1 MLGHWFQK
9 IIQTFNGTLQSNL
22 KRFPITLFFTIA
34 LTCYLCYFVSN
45 HDENKKLNWII
56 GYYLSVGTLLSLTLH
71 LWCEEMKRII
81 PKIAVQAGMHLLL
94 ILDAIYLYSYS
105 YEKSFTEIGIAH
117 GAGILAIGLSVFFLS
132 FFKEKNDIPSWN
144 FALSSI
150 TACVTAN
157 VIGCIMSGGICF
169 LILSVHKLF
178 DLSIDSTC
186 YLYVVI
192 LCNVCL
198 SMFLFLG
205 LLPQKQEKH
214 NTRPLQHSFFNGV
227 IHYLFLPLTGGYL
240 IVLYIY
246 ALRILIN
253 WELPIGWVSW
263 LVITLMTGCIV
274 IEFGLYPSRMAQ
286 QKRTDN
292 LIARWLPLFVLP
304 LLFLMTIGIIRRFN
318 DYGVTINR
326 LYLITLNI
334 WCYFVCIT
342 LIIIKAKRIS
352 WIPISFSLV
361 FLLTSVLPVNYASI
375 TRQII
380 QKEVNQTIIH
390 QNPMQNLPLSQE
402 QYNQW
407 LKTFSPEQARQIN
420 EKFIYLY
427 EWFGKESI
435 CQWIDEDVSLYMLRT
450 EFEDRQENQSTVSYS
465 GTIASEAT
473 ISVPD
478 GDQRFQS
485 IHRYQIIYHKGQDKI
500 IAVSLTQDN
509 DTVYIDQQTIESLS
523 QRKKGE
529 MPPTQLNCNSSQ
541 KVFLLTSFSI
551 EKTEENIEVS
561 IDGYLF
567 SK

>member
-214 NTRPLQHSFFNGV
+214 NTRPLQHSFLNGV

-478 GDQRFQS
+478 GYQKLQS
-485 IHRYQIIYHKGQDKI
+485 IHRYQIIDHKGQDKI
-500 IAVSLTQDN
+500 IAVSLIQDN

>member
-214 NTRPLQHSFFNGV
+214 NTRPLQHSFLNGV

-478 GDQRFQS
+478 GYQKLQS
-485 IHRYQIIYHKGQDKI
+485 IHRYQIIDHKGQDKI

-509 DTVYIDQQTIESLS
+509 DTVYIDQQTIESLG

>member
-214 NTRPLQHSFFNGV
+214 NTRPLQHSFLNGV

-390 QNPMQNLPLSQE
+390 QNPMQNLSLSQE

-478 GDQRFQS
+478 GYQKLQS
-485 IHRYQIIYHKGQDKI
+485 IHRYQIIDHKGQDKI

>member
-71 LWCEEMKRII
+71 LWCEEMERII

-186 YLYVVI
+186 YLYIVI

-205 LLPQKQEKH
+205 LLPQKREKH

-380 QKEVNQTIIH
+380 QKEVNQTIIR
-390 QNPMQNLPLSQE
+390 QKPMLNLPLSQE

-435 CQWIDEDVSLYMLRT
+435 CQWIDEDASLYMLRT
-450 EFEDRQENQSTVSYS
+450 EFEDKQENQPTVSYS

-473 ISVPD
+473 ISIPD
-478 GDQRFQS
+478 GYQKLQS
-485 IHRYQIIYHKGQDKI
+485 IHRYQIIDHKEQDKI

-541 KVFLLTSFSI
+541 KAFLLTSFSI

>member
-214 NTRPLQHSFFNGV
+214 NTRPLQHSFLNGV

-352 WIPISFSLV
+352 WIPIPFSLV

-390 QNPMQNLPLSQE
+390 QKPMQNLPLSQE

-435 CQWIDEDVSLYMLRT
+435 CQWIDEDASLYMLRT
-450 EFEDRQENQSTVSYS
+450 EFEDKQENQPTVSYS

-473 ISVPD
+473 ISIPD
-478 GDQRFQS
+478 GYQKLQS
-485 IHRYQIIYHKGQDKI
+485 IHRYQIIDYKEQDKI

-541 KVFLLTSFSI
+541 KAFLLTSFSI

>member
-94 ILDAIYLYSYS
+94 ILDTIYLYSYS

-186 YLYVVI
+186 YLYIVI

-214 NTRPLQHSFFNGV
+214 NTRPLQHSFLNGV

-390 QNPMQNLPLSQE
+390 QKPMQNLPLSQE

-450 EFEDRQENQSTVSYS
+450 EFEDRQENQPTVSYS

-473 ISVPD
+473 ISIPD
-478 GDQRFQS
+478 GYQKLQS
-485 IHRYQIIYHKGQDKI
+485 IHRYQIIDHKEQDKI

-541 KVFLLTSFSI
+541 KAFLLTSFSI

>member
-186 YLYVVI
+186 YLYIVI

-205 LLPQKQEKH
+205 LLPQKREKH
-214 NTRPLQHSFFNGV
+214 NTRPLQHSFLNGV

-380 QKEVNQTIIH
+380 QKEVNQTIIR
-390 QNPMQNLPLSQE
+390 QKPMLNLPLSQE

-407 LKTFSPEQARQIN
+407 LKTFSSEQARQIN

-435 CQWIDEDVSLYMLRT
+435 CQWIDEDASLYMLRT
-450 EFEDRQENQSTVSYS
+450 EFEDKQENQPTVSYS

-473 ISVPD
+473 ISIPD
-478 GDQRFQS
+478 GYQKLQS
-485 IHRYQIIYHKGQDKI
+485 IHRYQIIDHKEQDKI

>member
-214 NTRPLQHSFFNGV
+214 NTRPLQHSFLNGV

-478 GDQRFQS
+478 GYQKLQS
-485 IHRYQIIYHKGQDKI
+485 IHRYQIIDHKGQDKI

>member
-150 TACVTAN
+150 TACMTAN

-186 YLYVVI
+186 YLYVAI

-214 NTRPLQHSFFNGV
+214 NTRPLQHSFLNGV

-380 QKEVNQTIIH
+380 QKEVNQTIIR
-390 QNPMQNLPLSQE
+390 QKPMLNLPLSQE

-407 LKTFSPEQARQIN
+407 LKTFSSEQARQIN

-450 EFEDRQENQSTVSYS
+450 EFEDRQENQPTVSYS

-473 ISVPD
+473 ISIPD
-478 GDQRFQS
+478 GYQKLQS
-485 IHRYQIIYHKGQDKI
+485 IHRYQIIDHKEQDKI
-500 IAVSLTQDN
+500 IAVPLTQDN

-541 KVFLLTSFSI
+541 KAFLLTSFSI

>member
-214 NTRPLQHSFFNGV
+214 NTRPLQHSFLNGV

-380 QKEVNQTIIH
+380 QKEVNQTIIR
-390 QNPMQNLPLSQE
+390 QKPMLNLPLSQE

-407 LKTFSPEQARQIN
+407 LKTFSSEQARQIN

-435 CQWIDEDVSLYMLRT
+435 CQWIDEDASLYMLRT
-450 EFEDRQENQSTVSYS
+450 EFEDKQENQPTVSYS

-473 ISVPD
+473 ISIPD
-478 GDQRFQS
+478 GYQKLQS
-485 IHRYQIIYHKGQDKI
+485 IHRYQIIDHKEQDKI

-529 MPPTQLNCNSSQ
+529 MPPTQLDCNSSQ

>member
-150 TACVTAN
+150 TACMTAN

-186 YLYVVI
+186 YLYVAI

-214 NTRPLQHSFFNGV
+214 NTRPLQHSFLNGV

-390 QNPMQNLPLSQE
+390 QKPMQNLPLSQE

-450 EFEDRQENQSTVSYS
+450 EFEDKQENQPTVSYS

-473 ISVPD
+473 ISIPD
-478 GDQRFQS
+478 GYQKLQS
-485 IHRYQIIYHKGQDKI
+485 IHRYQIIDHKEQDKI
-500 IAVSLTQDN
+500 IAVPLTQDN

-529 MPPTQLNCNSSQ
+529 MPPTQLDCNSSQ

>member
-214 NTRPLQHSFFNGV
+214 NTCPLQHSFLNGV

-390 QNPMQNLPLSQE
+390 QKPMQNLPLSQE

-435 CQWIDEDVSLYMLRT
+435 CQWIDEDASLYMLRT
-450 EFEDRQENQSTVSYS
+450 EFEDKQENQPTVSYS

-473 ISVPD
+473 ISIPD
-478 GDQRFQS
+478 GYQKLQS
-485 IHRYQIIYHKGQDKI
+485 IHRYQIIDYKEQDKI

-541 KVFLLTSFSI
+541 KAFLLTSFSI

>member
-105 YEKSFTEIGIAH
+105 YEKSFTEIGLAH

-186 YLYVVI
+186 YLYIVI

-214 NTRPLQHSFFNGV
+214 NTRPLQHSFLNGV

-380 QKEVNQTIIH
+380 QKEVNQTIIR
-390 QNPMQNLPLSQE
+390 QKPMLNLPLSQE

-407 LKTFSPEQARQIN
+407 LKTFSSEQARQIN

-435 CQWIDEDVSLYMLRT
+435 CQWIDEDASLYMLRT
-450 EFEDRQENQSTVSYS
+450 EFEDKQENQPTVSYS

-473 ISVPD
+473 ISIPD
-478 GDQRFQS
+478 GYQKLQS
-485 IHRYQIIYHKGQDKI
+485 IHRYQIIDHKEQDKI

-541 KVFLLTSFSI
+541 KAFLLTSFSI

>member
-186 YLYVVI
+186 YLYIVI

-214 NTRPLQHSFFNGV
+214 NTRPLQHSFLNGV

-390 QNPMQNLPLSQE
+390 QKPMQNLPLSQE

-427 EWFGKESI
+427 EWFGKECI
-435 CQWIDEDVSLYMLRT
+435 CQWIDEDASLYMLRT
-450 EFEDRQENQSTVSYS
+450 EFEDKQENQPTVSYS

-473 ISVPD
+473 ISIPD
-478 GDQRFQS
+478 GYQKLQS
-485 IHRYQIIYHKGQDKI
+485 IHRYQIIDHKGQDKI

>member
-390 QNPMQNLPLSQE
+390 QKPMQNLPLSQE

-435 CQWIDEDVSLYMLRT
+435 CQWIDEDASLYMLRT
-450 EFEDRQENQSTVSYS
+450 EFEDKQENQPTVSYS

-473 ISVPD
+473 ISIPD
-478 GDQRFQS
+478 GYQKLQS
-485 IHRYQIIYHKGQDKI
+485 IHRYQIIDHKGQDKI

>member
-22 KRFPITLFFTIA
+22 KRFPVTLFFTIA

-186 YLYVVI
+186 YLYIVI

-214 NTRPLQHSFFNGV
+214 NTRPLQHSFLNGV

-380 QKEVNQTIIH
+380 QKEVNQTIIR
-390 QNPMQNLPLSQE
+390 QKPMLNLPLSQE

-407 LKTFSPEQARQIN
+407 LKTFSSEQARQIN

-435 CQWIDEDVSLYMLRT
+435 CQWIDEDASLYMLRT
-450 EFEDRQENQSTVSYS
+450 EFEDKQENQPTVSYS

-473 ISVPD
+473 ISIPD
-478 GDQRFQS
+478 GYQKLQS
-485 IHRYQIIYHKGQDKI
+485 IHRYQIIDHKKQDKI

-541 KVFLLTSFSI
+541 KAFLLTSFSI

>member
-186 YLYVVI
+186 YLYVAI

-304 LLFLMTIGIIRRFN
+304 LLLLMTIGIIRRFN

-334 WCYFVCIT
+334 WCYFVCII

-380 QKEVNQTIIH
+380 QKEVNQTIIR
-390 QNPMQNLPLSQE
+390 QKPMLNLPLSQE

-407 LKTFSPEQARQIN
+407 LKTFSSEQARQIN

-435 CQWIDEDVSLYMLRT
+435 CQWIDEDASLYMLRT
-450 EFEDRQENQSTVSYS
+450 EFEDKQENQPTVSYS

-473 ISVPD
+473 ISIPD
-478 GDQRFQS
+478 GYQKLQS
-485 IHRYQIIYHKGQDKI
+485 IHRYQIIDHKEQDKI

-529 MPPTQLNCNSSQ
+529 MPPTQLDCNSSQ

>member
-9 IIQTFNGTLQSNL
+9 IIQTFNGTLQITL

-94 ILDAIYLYSYS
+94 ILDTIYLYSYS

-186 YLYVVI
+186 YLYIVI

-214 NTRPLQHSFFNGV
+214 NTRPLQHSFLNGV

-380 QKEVNQTIIH
+380 QKEVNQTIIR
-390 QNPMQNLPLSQE
+390 QKPMLNLPLSQE

-407 LKTFSPEQARQIN
+407 LKTFSSEQARQIN

-435 CQWIDEDVSLYMLRT
+435 CQWIDEDASLYMLRT
-450 EFEDRQENQSTVSYS
+450 EFEDKQENQPTVSYS

-473 ISVPD
+473 ISIPD
-478 GDQRFQS
+478 GYQKLQS
-485 IHRYQIIYHKGQDKI
+485 IHRYQIIDHKEQDKI

>member
-81 PKIAVQAGMHLLL
+81 PKIAVQEGMHLLL

-214 NTRPLQHSFFNGV
+214 NTRPLQHSFLNGV

-478 GDQRFQS
+478 GYQKLQS
-485 IHRYQIIYHKGQDKI
+485 IHRYQIIDHKGQDKI

>member
-186 YLYVVI
+186 YLYIVI

-390 QNPMQNLPLSQE
+390 QKPMQNLPLSQE

-435 CQWIDEDVSLYMLRT
+435 CQWIDEDASLYMLRT
-450 EFEDRQENQSTVSYS
+450 EFEDKQENQPTVSYS

-473 ISVPD
+473 ISIPD
-478 GDQRFQS
+478 GYQKLQS
-485 IHRYQIIYHKGQDKI
+485 IHRYQIIDHKGQDKI

-541 KVFLLTSFSI
+541 KAFLLTSFSI

>member
-81 PKIAVQAGMHLLL
+81 PPIAVQAGMHLLL

-214 NTRPLQHSFFNGV
+214 NTRPLQHSFLNGV

-380 QKEVNQTIIH
+380 QKEVNQTIIR
-390 QNPMQNLPLSQE
+390 QKPMLNLPLSQE

-435 CQWIDEDVSLYMLRT
+435 CQWIDEDASLYMLRT
-450 EFEDRQENQSTVSYS
+450 EFEDQQGNQPIVSYS
-465 GTIASEAT
+465 GTSASEAT
-473 ISVPD
+473 ISIPD
-478 GDQRFQS
+478 GYQKLQS
-485 IHRYQIIYHKGQDKI
+485 IHRYQIIDHKEQDKI
-500 IAVSLTQDN
+500 IAVPLTQDN

-541 KVFLLTSFSI
+541 KIFLLTSFSI

>member
-214 NTRPLQHSFFNGV
+214 NTRPLQHSFLNGV

-380 QKEVNQTIIH
+380 QKEVNQTIIR
-390 QNPMQNLPLSQE
+390 QKPMLNLPLSQE

-407 LKTFSPEQARQIN
+407 LKTFSSEQARQIN

-435 CQWIDEDVSLYMLRT
+435 CQWIDEDASLYMLRT
-450 EFEDRQENQSTVSYS
+450 EFEDKQENQPTVSYS

-473 ISVPD
+473 ISIPD
-478 GDQRFQS
+478 GYQKLQS
-485 IHRYQIIYHKGQDKI
+485 IHRYQIIDHKEQDKI

-509 DTVYIDQQTIESLS
+509 DTVYINQQTIESLS

-541 KVFLLTSFSI
+541 KAFLLTSFSI

>member
-186 YLYVVI
+186 YLYIVI

-205 LLPQKQEKH
+205 LLPQKREKH
-214 NTRPLQHSFFNGV
+214 NTRPLQHSFLNGV

-390 QNPMQNLPLSQE
+390 QKPMQNLPLSQE

-478 GDQRFQS
+478 GYQKLQS
-485 IHRYQIIYHKGQDKI
+485 IHRYQIIDHKEQDKI

-541 KVFLLTSFSI
+541 KAFLLTSFSI

>member
-94 ILDAIYLYSYS
+94 ILDTIYLYSYS

-186 YLYVVI
+186 YLYIVI

-214 NTRPLQHSFFNGV
+214 NTRPLQHSFLNGV

-380 QKEVNQTIIH
+380 QKEVNQTIIR
-390 QNPMQNLPLSQE
+390 QKPMLNLPLSQE

-407 LKTFSPEQARQIN
+407 LKTFSSEQARQIN

-435 CQWIDEDVSLYMLRT
+435 CQWIDEDASLYMLRT
-450 EFEDRQENQSTVSYS
+450 EFEDKQENQPTVSYS

-473 ISVPD
+473 ISIPD
-478 GDQRFQS
+478 GYQKLQS
-485 IHRYQIIYHKGQDKI
+485 IHRYQIIDHKEQDKI
-500 IAVSLTQDN
+500 IAVPLTQDN

-541 KVFLLTSFSI
+541 KAFLLTSFSI

>member
-9 IIQTFNGTLQSNL
+9 IIQTFNGTLQITL

-186 YLYVVI
+186 YLYIVI

-214 NTRPLQHSFFNGV
+214 NTRPLQHSFLNGV

-361 FLLTSVLPVNYASI
+361 FLLTSVLPINYASI

-390 QNPMQNLPLSQE
+390 QKPMQNLPLSQE

-450 EFEDRQENQSTVSYS
+450 EFEDKQENQSTVSYS

-478 GDQRFQS
+478 GYQKLQS
-485 IHRYQIIYHKGQDKI
+485 IHRYQIIDHKGQDKI

-541 KVFLLTSFSI
+541 KAFLLTSFSI

>member
-169 LILSVHKLF
+169 LTLSVHKLF

-214 NTRPLQHSFFNGV
+214 NTRPLQHSFLNGV

-304 LLFLMTIGIIRRFN
+304 LLFLMAIGIIRRFN

-390 QNPMQNLPLSQE
+390 QKPMQNLPLSQE

-450 EFEDRQENQSTVSYS
+450 EFEDRQENQPTVSYS

-473 ISVPD
+473 ISIPD
-478 GDQRFQS
+478 GYQKLQS
-485 IHRYQIIYHKGQDKI
+485 IHRYQIIDHKEQDKI
-500 IAVSLTQDN
+500 IAVPLTQDN

>member
-214 NTRPLQHSFFNGV
+214 NTRPLQHSFLNGV

-380 QKEVNQTIIH
+380 QKEVNQTIIR
-390 QNPMQNLPLSQE
+390 QKPMLNLPLSQE

-407 LKTFSPEQARQIN
+407 LKTFSSEQARQIN

-435 CQWIDEDVSLYMLRT
+435 CQWIDEDASLYMLRT
-450 EFEDRQENQSTVSYS
+450 EFEDKQENQPTVSYS

-473 ISVPD
+473 ISIPD
-478 GDQRFQS
+478 GYQKLQS
-485 IHRYQIIYHKGQDKI
+485 IHRYQIIDHKEQDKI

-541 KVFLLTSFSI
+541 KAFLLTSFSI

>member
-22 KRFPITLFFTIA
+22 KRFPVTLFFTIA

-150 TACVTAN
+150 TACMTAN

-186 YLYVVI
+186 YLYVAI

-214 NTRPLQHSFFNGV
+214 NTRPLQHSFLNGV

-380 QKEVNQTIIH
+380 QKEVNQTIIR
-390 QNPMQNLPLSQE
+390 QKPMLNLPLSQE

-407 LKTFSPEQARQIN
+407 LKTFSSEQARQIN

-435 CQWIDEDVSLYMLRT
+435 CQWIDEDASLYMLRT
-450 EFEDRQENQSTVSYS
+450 EFEDKQENQPTVSYS

-473 ISVPD
+473 ISIPD
-478 GDQRFQS
+478 GYQKLQS
-485 IHRYQIIYHKGQDKI
+485 IHRYQIIDHKEQDKI

>member
-186 YLYVVI
+186 YLYIVI

-205 LLPQKQEKH
+205 LLPQKREKH
-214 NTRPLQHSFFNGV
+214 NTRPLQHSFLNGV

-380 QKEVNQTIIH
+380 QKEVNQTIIR
-390 QNPMQNLPLSQE
+390 QKPMLNLPLSQE

-407 LKTFSPEQARQIN
+407 LKTFSSEQARQIN

-435 CQWIDEDVSLYMLRT
+435 CQWIDEDASLYMLRT
-450 EFEDRQENQSTVSYS
+450 EFEDKQENQPTVSYS

-473 ISVPD
+473 ISIPD
-478 GDQRFQS
+478 GYQKLQS
-485 IHRYQIIYHKGQDKI
+485 IHRYQIIDHKEQDKI

-541 KVFLLTSFSI
+541 KAFLLTSFSI

>member
-45 HDENKKLNWII
+45 PDENKKLNWII

-390 QNPMQNLPLSQE
+390 QKPMQNLPLSQE

-435 CQWIDEDVSLYMLRT
+435 CQWIDEDASLYMLRT
-450 EFEDRQENQSTVSYS
+450 EFEDKQENQPTVSYS

-473 ISVPD
+473 ISIPD
-478 GDQRFQS
+478 GYQKLQS
-485 IHRYQIIYHKGQDKI
+485 IHRYQIIDHKGQDKI

>member
-150 TACVTAN
+150 TACMTAN

-186 YLYVVI
+186 YLYVAI

-214 NTRPLQHSFFNGV
+214 NTRPLQHSFLNGV

-390 QNPMQNLPLSQE
+390 QKPMQNLPLSQE

-427 EWFGKESI
+427 EWFGKECI
-435 CQWIDEDVSLYMLRT
+435 CQWIDEDASLYMLRT
-450 EFEDRQENQSTVSYS
+450 EFEDKQENQPTVSYS

-473 ISVPD
+473 ISIPD
-478 GDQRFQS
+478 GYQKLQS
-485 IHRYQIIYHKGQDKI
+485 IHRYQIIDHKEQDKI
-500 IAVSLTQDN
+500 IAVALTQDN

>member
-380 QKEVNQTIIH
+380 QKEVNQTIIR
-390 QNPMQNLPLSQE
+390 QKPMLNLPLSQE

-435 CQWIDEDVSLYMLRT
+435 CQWIDEDASLYMLRT
-450 EFEDRQENQSTVSYS
+450 EFEDKQENQPTVSYS

-473 ISVPD
+473 ISIPD
-478 GDQRFQS
+478 GYQKLQS
-485 IHRYQIIYHKGQDKI
+485 IHRYQIIDHKGQDKI
-500 IAVSLTQDN
+500 IAVPLTQDN
-509 DTVYIDQQTIESLS
+509 DTVYIDQQTIESLN
-523 QRKKGE
+523 QCKKGE

-541 KVFLLTSFSI
+541 KAFLLTSFSI

>member
-169 LILSVHKLF
+169 LTLSVHKLF

-205 LLPQKQEKH
+205 LLPKKQEKH
-214 NTRPLQHSFFNGV
+214 NTRPLQHSFLNGV

-304 LLFLMTIGIIRRFN
+304 LLLLMTIGIIRRFN

-334 WCYFVCIT
+334 WCYFVCII

-361 FLLTSVLPVNYASI
+361 FLLTSVLPVNYANI

-390 QNPMQNLPLSQE
+390 QKPMLNLPLSQE

-450 EFEDRQENQSTVSYS
+450 EFEDKQENQTTVSYS

-473 ISVPD
+473 ISIPD
-478 GDQRFQS
+478 GYQKLQS
-485 IHRYQIIYHKGQDKI
+485 IHRYQIIDHKEQDKI
-500 IAVSLTQDN
+500 IAVPLTQDK

-523 QRKKGE
+523 QHKKGE

>member
-105 YEKSFTEIGIAH
+105 YEKSSTEIGIAH

-186 YLYVVI
+186 YLYIVI

-214 NTRPLQHSFFNGV
+214 NTRPLQHSFLNGV

-380 QKEVNQTIIH
+380 QKEVNQTIIR
-390 QNPMQNLPLSQE
+390 QKPMLNLPLSQE

-435 CQWIDEDVSLYMLRT
+435 CQWIDEDASLYMLRT
-450 EFEDRQENQSTVSYS
+450 EFEDKQENQPTVSYS

-473 ISVPD
+473 ISIPD
-478 GDQRFQS
+478 GYQKLQS
-485 IHRYQIIYHKGQDKI
+485 IHRYQIIDHKGQDKI
-500 IAVSLTQDN
+500 IAVPLTQDN
-509 DTVYIDQQTIESLS
+509 DTVYIDQQTIESLN
-523 QRKKGE
+523 QCKKGE

-541 KVFLLTSFSI
+541 KAFLLTSFSI